1 MQKIELDKQ
10 RGDDLKREKAKMLD
24 TRFAVRRQAEK
35 QKMQLLKTVELMKK
49 RGQFDTDELARM
61 GIDIKSRTN
70 NEMNNSMLTTHV
82 ESGSGGVDSSL
93 RAGIN
98 TETPDREATTLNSN
112 KRKPK
117 GRHQR
122 SNTMSVGQQ
131 QLLKK

>member
-1 MQKIELDKQ
+1 
-10 RGDDLKREKAKMLD
+10 MLD

-61 GIDIKSRTN
+61 GIDVKSRTN
-70 NEMNNSMLTTHV
+70 TGDANNSMLTTHV
-82 ESGSGGVDSSL
+82 ETHGSGVDDSF
-93 RAGIN
+93 RAN
-98 TETPDREATTLNSN
+98 LTTETPDREAQTLTN
-112 KRKPK
+112 KRKAK

-122 SNTMSVGQQ
+122 SNTMSSGQQ